1 MTKGGGVTD
10 RSTLTINLWSLV
22 RRELRI
28 AARQGAAAVQGVVFF
43 SVVVTMIPFSL
54 GPDVALLTKIA
65 PGVLWVA
72 FVLAMMLTLDRLFQA
87 DFEDGSL
94 DIMTLS
100 SLPLESIVLAKGAA
114 HWISNVFPLIVAAP
128 VLALLLNL
136 ESSALILVIATLI
149 LGTPGIT
156 FVGAIGA
163 ALTVGVRRGGLLTA
177 LLVLPLFVPVLI
189 FAVGAVDAVRAAD
202 PDAAFNWLE
211 PNLLLLTATSLTGSV
226 LGPIAAAATLRL
238 NVS

>member
-1 MTKGGGVTD
+1 MTD
-10 RSTLTINLWSLV
+10 RSTSTSGFWPLV
-22 RRELRI
+22 RRDLRI
-28 AARQGAAAVQGVVFF
+28 AGRQGATSVQAVVFF
-43 SVVVTMIPFSL
+43 SVVVTMIPFGL
-54 GPDVALLTKIA
+54 GPDVPLLAKIA

-94 DIMTLS
+94 DVMTLS
-100 SLPLESIVLAKGAA
+100 PLPLESIVLAKGTA
-114 HWISNVFPLIVAAP
+114 HWVSNVCPLIAAAP

-136 ESSALILVIATLI
+136 EASALILVIVTLI

-202 PDAAFNWLE
+202 PGTAFNWFE
-211 PNLLLLTATSLTGSV
+211 PNLLLLTAASLTGLA
-226 LGPIAAAATLRL
+226 LGPIAAAASLRL